1 MFIDLKCSHMK
12 SAKAPVAAKWMGCAC
27 RDVEL
32 APSQMTGLTPCF
44 LYTSG
49 VPGGWKRDRPAFF
62 SREDPEIWTEKITNR
77 HPSP

>member
-32 APSQMTGLTPCF
+32 APSQMTGLTPCL
-44 LYTSG
+44 LYTNG

-62 SREDPEIWTEKITNR
+62 PVRIPKFGQR
-77 HPSP
+77 K